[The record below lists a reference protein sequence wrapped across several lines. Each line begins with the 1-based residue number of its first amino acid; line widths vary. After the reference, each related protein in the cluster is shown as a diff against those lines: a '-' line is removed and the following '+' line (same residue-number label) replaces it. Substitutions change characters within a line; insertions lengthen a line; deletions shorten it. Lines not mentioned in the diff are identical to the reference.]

1 MTPIIQ
7 AQLASLL
14 RSLLWVLGTYLVRKG
29 IWTNAAAERYIEG
42 AAPIIIALGWSY
54 WKNHA
59 NQVKALT
66 ALAMPAGS
74 TENDLNTQIATK
86 ATAPVSTP
94 ANQPPEIPAI
104 TPK

>member
-54 WKNHA
+54 WKNHT
-59 NQVKALT
+59 NRVKVVT
-66 ALAMPAGS
+66 ALAMPQGS
-74 TENDLNTQIATK
+74 TENDLNTQITK
-86 ATAPVSTP
+86 ATPSVSTP
-94 ANQPPEIPAI
+94 VNTPPLIPAQ
-104 TPK
+104 TK